1 MLYRKDRNGNDL
13 SMLGF
18 GCMRFTKKG
27 NGIDIEKAEQE
38 LMAAYRAG
46 VNYFDSAYIYAGSE
60 AAIGE
65 IFERNHIRE
74 KINIATKLP
83 QYMIKDRKGLDKYFN
98 EELSRLRTD
107 YIDYYLMHHLTD
119 LAMWEKLKAIGIEDW
134 IKEKKASGAIRSIGF
149 SYHGNTNNFQKILND
164 YDWDFCQIQYNYLDE
179 VAQAGVDGLKAAVA
193 KGIPVIIMEPL
204 RGGKLV
210 NMLPAGAKKAMQE
223 SGRGWSPAEWGL
235 RWLYNQ
241 PEVTVV
247 LSGMNSLEMVEENCR
262 IASEAVPGHMTEKD
276 FEVLEEVKQKIRE
289 KEKVGCTGC
298 RYCMPCPK
306 GVDIPGIFRCYNA
319 MFTESKSQG
328 RFQFAQ
334 TVGLTKEPAFA
345 SQCIQCG
352 KCEQHCPQ
360 NIPIREKLK
369 EADKALRPLPYKI
382 GINFAR
388 AFMFRKPAGAGK
400 TAAAGK
406 AASAG
411 KTAAAGK
418 TAKRRKAANSRKRR
432 KQS

>member
-1 MLYRKDRNGNDL
+1 MQYRKDRNGNDL
-13 SMLGF
+13 SILGF

-27 NGIDIEKAEQE
+27 GGIDVAKAEQE
-38 LMAAYRAG
+38 LLAAYRAG
-46 VNYFDSAYIYAGSE
+46 VNYFDTAYVYSSSE

-65 IFERNHIRE
+65 IFERNQLRDKVH
-74 KINIATKLP
+74 IATKLP
-83 QYMIKDRKGLDKYFN
+83 QYLIGSRAQLDRYFA

-119 LAMWEKLKAIGIEDW
+119 VAMWEKLKNVGILDW
-134 IKEKKASGAIRSIGF
+134 IAEKKRSGAIRSIGF
-149 SYHGNTNNFQKILND
+149 SYHGNTDNFLKILND

-179 VAQAGVDGLKAAVA
+179 VAQAGRDGLRAAAA
-193 KGIPVIIMEPL
+193 KGIPVMIMEPL

-210 NMLPAGAKKAMQE
+210 NMLPEQARRAMKA
-223 SGRGWSPAEWGL
+223 SGHNWEPAEWGL

-247 LSGMNSLEMVEENCR
+247 LSGMNSLEMVEANCR
-262 IASEAVPGHMTEKD
+262 TASDAGAGAFTAEDFDTLEAVK
-276 FEVLEEVKQKIRE
+276 KAIRE

-306 GVDIPGIFRCYNA
+306 GVDIPGIFRCYNT
-319 MFTESKSQG
+319 MYTESKSQG

-345 SQCIQCG
+345 SQCIRCG

-360 NIPIREKLK
+360 SIPIREKLQ
-369 EADKALRPLPYKI
+369 EADRALRPLPYKI
-382 GINFAR
+382 GIQAAR
-388 AFMFRKPAGAGK
+388 AFMFRK
-400 TAAAGK
+400 T
-406 AASAG
+406 
-411 KTAAAGK
+411 
-418 TAKRRKAANSRKRR
+418 RK
-432 KQS
+432 